1 MRLLS
6 PTSGHPLAHAEPH
19 ALRDNHGER
28 WPVVAGIPYLRAGR
42 DRLVA
47 SLLDRLDAGDH
58 AAALL
63 LALGDQ
69 DDWDPTPPPG
79 DDACAAAVAAPT
91 LRSAM
96 AALGFGP
103 VADYFAYRWS
113 DPTFLSGL
121 GLLDTG
127 LASATRVFELGCG
140 IGHFLREL
148 APRGVSAAGGD
159 VVFAKLWLAKRFVV
173 PTAALVCFDAGW
185 RFPLPDDSAD
195 ACLCHDV
202 LHYLPDLAHALVE
215 LRRVGGRILVGHV
228 HNAEADNLSPGAPL
242 DVAGYA
248 ALAPDATFYDDAA
261 VGQAALDGRTPAG
274 AAPQHLRAAA
284 AIAFIAPAARPAPT
298 GVDRFA
304 VPAPG
309 ARLRLNPL
317 LHPLAGDPA
326 PVVVRWP
333 SARYE
338 REYAPLSEHLRN
350 PPPVPRALLVNSVRA
365 GEDQRADT
373 LARQRVLL
381 DLPDSW

>member
-6 PTSGHPLAHAEPH
+6 PTSGRPLMHAEPH
-19 ALRDNHGER
+19 ALRDDRGER

-42 DRLVA
+42 ARLAA
-47 SLLDRLDAGDH
+47 SLLASLDAGDDD
-58 AAALL
+58 AALL

-69 DDWDPTPPPG
+69 DDWDPTPPPDEG
-79 DDACAAAVAAPT
+79 ACALAVAAPT

-103 VADYFAYRWS
+103 VGDYFAYRWS

-121 GLLDTG
+121 GLLDAG
-127 LASATRVFELGCG
+127 LALASRVFELGCG

-148 APRGVSAAGGD
+148 EARGVTAAGGD
-159 VVFAKLWLAKRFVV
+159 VVFAKLWLARRFVV
-173 PTAALVCFDAGW
+173 PSAELVCFDAG
-185 RFPLPDDSAD
+185 RHFPLADDSAD

-202 LHYLPDLAHALVE
+202 LHYLPDVAHAITE
-215 LRRVGGRILVGHV
+215 LRRVGGRVLIGHA
-228 HNAEADNLSPGAPL
+228 HNAEVDNLSPGAPL
-242 DVAGYA
+242 DLAGYA

-261 VGQAALDGRTPAG
+261 VGRAALDESAPA
-274 AAPQHLRAAA
+274 AADPQHLRAAA
-284 AIAFIAPAARPAPT
+284 AIAFVTPAASAT
-298 GVDRFA
+298 AAGADRFT

-317 LHPLAGDPA
+317 LHPLPGDPA
-326 PVVVRWP
+326 PMVVRWP

-338 REYAPLSEHLRN
+338 REYADLSAHLRN
-350 PPPVPRALLVNSVRA
+350 PPPVPRTLLTSGVRA
-365 GEDQRADT
+365 GEDQRADA

-381 DLPDSW
+381 DLPDAW